1 MKLPTAPDK
10 YDKVNEQSMR
20 NKLAQE
26 DDRNVKKGTEW
37 NVVRLVFTSPN
48 GTRYQLTVSDA
59 GAPVFTTV

>member
-26 DDRNVKKGTEW
+26 DDRNVKQNTEW
-37 NVVRLVFTSPN
+37 NAVRLVLTDTVT
-48 GTRYQLTVSDA
+48 GTRYNVTVAS
-59 GAPVFTTV
+59 GAIALVAL